1 MSATIRQQLRTAT
14 LPDGRRALVIDS
26 IIPDDAPVL
35 VREGL
40 ARRAIVNSGGDC
52 PPPCNASWP
61 RPNRAQRRHLEQS
74 SALLHVVIEHV
85 DGCPAETELL
95 VAAVSAWQASR

>member
-40 ARRAIVNSGGDC
+40 ARRAIVNGGQDC
-52 PPPCNASWP
+52 PCGATWP
-61 RPNRAQRRHLEQS
+61 RPNRAQRRHLEQP
-74 SALLHVVIEHV
+74 SALLHVVIEHA

-95 VAAVSAWQASR
+95 VAAVTAWQASR